1 MKVSPVKTKPGK
13 RLSLLY
19 LLFLSGVGLISLD
32 LFSFPY
38 EVKCTTS
45 VIFQNIKNILIVQDK
60 TDKSIARGTVFLHP
74 CSSSFVEDEVNDA
87 EEVEVFVI
95 TPTFPR
101 HEQEAELTRLG
112 QTLMLAGNL
121 TWIVVEDSQVVS
133 SKLRNILNKFSTL
146 NIVLMA
152 GGGKKNSQLAVISFS
167 LTEKLVLSSLF

>member
-1 MKVSPVKTKPGK
+1 M
-13 RLSLLY
+13 
-19 LLFLSGVGLISLD
+19 
-32 LFSFPY
+32 
-38 EVKCTTS
+38 E
-45 VIFQNIKNILIVQDK
+45 
-60 TDKSIARGTVFLHP
+60 
-74 CSSSFVEDEVNDA
+74 E

-167 LTEKLVLSSLF
+167 LTEKLVLSSLFQCAILR